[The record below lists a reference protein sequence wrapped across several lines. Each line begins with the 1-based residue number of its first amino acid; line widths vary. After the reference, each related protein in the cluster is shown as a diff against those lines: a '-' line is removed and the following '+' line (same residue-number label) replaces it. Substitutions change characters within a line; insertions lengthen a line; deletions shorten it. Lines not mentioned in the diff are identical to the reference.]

1 MMPRGHQRHVAMQGS
16 LLDTLPHEEMSIPP
30 MPTAEAVVAML
41 LDMGNMAVS
50 TGSMMAPEA
59 VMATVSFITV
69 SDEGTI
75 YVILSREENFYN
87 RYIFTTASEAA
98 ALSSSMKALMK
109 AFLAST

>member
-1 MMPRGHQRHVAMQGS
+1 MMVVLELTTRDASRSPIALSQCKGHNLTHSPTQRF
-16 LLDTLPHEEMSIPP
+16 PFPP

-69 SDEGTI
+69 SDEGTV
-75 YVILSREENFYN
+75 YVILSREEN
-87 RYIFTTASEAA
+87 
-98 ALSSSMKALMK
+98 SMTGTD
-109 AFLAST
+109 S

>member
-1 MMPRGHQRHVAMQGS
+1 MPRGHQRHVAMQES
-16 LLDTLPHEEMSIPP
+16 LLDTLPHEELSIPP

-41 LDMGNMAVS
+41 LDMGSMAVS

-75 YVILSREENFYN
+75 YVILSREENSKTGTY
-87 RYIFTTASEAA
+87 S
-98 ALSSSMKALMK
+98 
-109 AFLAST
+109 

>member
-1 MMPRGHQRHVAMQGS
+1 MQGS
-16 LLDTLPHEEMSIPP
+16 QLDTLPHEEMSIPP

-69 SDEGTI
+69 SDEGTV
-75 YVILSREENFYN
+75 YVILSREEN
-87 RYIFTTASEAA
+87 
-98 ALSSSMKALMK
+98 SMTGTY
-109 AFLAST
+109 S

>member
-1 MMPRGHQRHVAMQGS
+1 
-16 LLDTLPHEEMSIPP
+16 
-30 MPTAEAVVAML
+30 
-41 LDMGNMAVS
+41 MAVS

-69 SDEGTI
+69 SGEGTV

>member
-1 MMPRGHQRHVAMQGS
+1 MAQCRNYFLTHSPPEK
-16 LLDTLPHEEMSIPP
+16 LSISPV
-30 MPTAEAVVAML
+30 PTAEAVIAML
-41 LDMGNMAVS
+41 LDMGNMAVP

-69 SDEGTI
+69 SDEGTV

>member
-1 MMPRGHQRHVAMQGS
+1 MPRGHQRHVAMQGS
-16 LLDTLPHEEMSIPP
+16 QLDTLPHEEMSIPP

>member
-16 LLDTLPHEEMSIPP
+16 QLDTLPHAEIPIPP

-59 VMATVSFITV
+59 VMATVSVIMV
-69 SDEGTI
+69 SDASTL
-75 YVILSREENFYN
+75 YVILSRKENSITGTY
-87 RYIFTTASEAA
+87 S
-98 ALSSSMKALMK
+98 
-109 AFLAST
+109 

>member
-1 MMPRGHQRHVAMQGS
+1 MMPRGHQRHVAMQES
-16 LLDTLPHEEMSIPP
+16 LLDTLPHEELSIPP

-41 LDMGNMAVS
+41 LDMGSMAVS

-75 YVILSREENFYN
+75 YVILSREENSITGTY
-87 RYIFTTASEAA
+87 S
-98 ALSSSMKALMK
+98 
-109 AFLAST
+109 

>member
-1 MMPRGHQRHVAMQGS
+1 MPRGHQRHVAMQES
-16 LLDTLPHEEMSIPP
+16 LLDTLPHEELSIPP

-41 LDMGNMAVS
+41 LDMGSMAVS

-75 YVILSREENFYN
+75 YVILSREENSITGTY
-87 RYIFTTASEAA
+87 S
-98 ALSSSMKALMK
+98 
-109 AFLAST
+109 